1 MTPTLKSSPPVP
13 PVNESPLVQPY
24 IASPRRKD
32 RFGKKTRGRIGSVL
46 LHLLMYT
53 LALVTVAPFL
63 WMVMASFKTLGEILI
78 YPPTWWPREFI
89 LSNYVNAFSAAPFG
103 RYYMNSLFVALAVTA
118 GQVVTCSMAAYAFAR
133 LHFWGRDVLFYI
145 FLGTMMI
152 PGQVTMIPA
161 FMVLYWLGW
170 IDSYA
175 ALIVPGLASAF
186 GTFLLRQFFLTI
198 PKDLEDAASI
208 DGCGRFGLL
217 WRIILPLSKPALAT
231 LAVFTFMG
239 VFNDFLWPLIVVSSD
254 EMRTVQLGLAIF
266 RDRYQTD
273 WGQLMAASV
282 VATLPILLVFFAAQ
296 KYFIQGITL
305 SGLKD

>member
-1 MTPTLKSSPPVP
+1 
-13 PVNESPLVQPY
+13 
-24 IASPRRKD
+24 
-32 RFGKKTRGRIGSVL
+32 
-46 LHLLMYT
+46 MYG
-53 LALVTVAPFL
+53 LALITVAPFL
-63 WMVMASFKTLGEILI
+63 WMLMTSFKTLPDILT
-78 YPPTWWPREFI
+78 YPPVWWPKEFI
-89 LSNYVNAFSAAPFG
+89 VDNYVNAFSAAPFG
-103 RYYMNSLFVALAVTA
+103 RFYFNSVVIAVAVTI
-118 GQVVTCSMAAYAFAR
+118 GQIITCSMAAFAFAR
-133 LHFWGRDVLFYI
+133 LRFWGRDVLFYI

-152 PGQVTMIPA
+152 PGQVTMIPG
-161 FMVLYWLGW
+161 FMMLYWLGW

-198 PKDLEDAASI
+198 PRDLEDAASI

-239 VFNDFLWPLIVVSSD
+239 VFNDFLWALIVVNSE

-282 VATLPILLVFFAAQ
+282 TATLPILLVFFVAQ
-296 KYFIQGITL
+296 KYFIKGITL

>member
-1 MTPTLKSSPPVP
+1 M
-13 PVNESPLVQPY
+13 Q
-24 IASPRRKD
+24 A
-32 RFGKKTRGRIGSVL
+32 KKIIGSVL
-46 LHLLMYT
+46 LHVAMYS
-53 LALVTVAPFL
+53 LALITVSPFL
-63 WMVMASFKTLGEILI
+63 WMVITSFKDLPDILT
-78 YPPTWWPREFI
+78 YPPVWWPKHFI
-89 LSNYVNAFSAAPFG
+89 IDNYVNAFSAAPFG
-103 RYYMNSLFVALAVTA
+103 RFYFNSVFIAVAVTI
-118 GQVVTCSMAAYAFAR
+118 GQVITCSMAAFAFAR
-133 LHFWGRDVLFYI
+133 LQFRGRDVLFYI
-145 FLGTMMI
+145 FLATMMI
-152 PGQVTMIPA
+152 PGQVTMIPS
-161 FMVLYWLGW
+161 FMMLYWLGW

-198 PKDLEDAASI
+198 PRDLEDAASI

-217 WRIILPLSKPALAT
+217 WRIILPLSRPAIAT

-239 VFNDFLWPLIVVSSD
+239 VFNDFLWALIVVSSE

-282 VATLPILLVFFAAQ
+282 AATLPILLVFFAAQ
-296 KYFIQGITL
+296 KYFIKGITL

>member
-1 MTPTLKSSPPVP
+1 MKP
-13 PVNESPLVQPY
+13 
-24 IASPRRKD
+24 
-32 RFGKKTRGRIGSVL
+32 KKVIGSVV
-46 LHLLMYT
+46 LHLIMYG
-53 LALVTVAPFL
+53 LALITVAPFL
-63 WMVMASFKTLGEILI
+63 WMLMTSFKTLPDILT
-78 YPPTWWPREFI
+78 YPPVWWPKEFI
-89 LSNYVNAFSAAPFG
+89 VDNYVNAFSAAPFG
-103 RYYMNSLFVALAVTA
+103 RFYFNSVVIAVAVTI
-118 GQVVTCSMAAYAFAR
+118 GQIITCSMAAFAFAR
-133 LHFWGRDVLFYI
+133 LRFWGRDVLFYI

-152 PGQVTMIPA
+152 PGQVTMIPG
-161 FMVLYWLGW
+161 FMMLYWLGW

-198 PKDLEDAASI
+198 PRDLEDAASI

-239 VFNDFLWPLIVVSSD
+239 VFNDFLWALIVVNSE

-282 VATLPILLVFFAAQ
+282 TATLPILLVFFVAQ
-296 KYFIQGITL
+296 KYFIKGITL

>member
-1 MTPTLKSSPPVP
+1 MKT
-13 PVNESPLVQPY
+13 
-24 IASPRRKD
+24 
-32 RFGKKTRGRIGSVL
+32 KKLIGSVL
-46 LHLLMYT
+46 LHVVMYG
-53 LALVTVAPFL
+53 LALITVAPFL
-63 WMVMASFKTLGEILI
+63 WMVMTSFKDLPDILT
-78 YPPTWWPREFI
+78 YPPVWWPKHFI
-89 LSNYVNAFSAAPFG
+89 LDNYVNAFSAAPFG
-103 RYYMNSLFVALAVTA
+103 RYYFNSIFIAVTVTI
-118 GQVVTCSMAAYAFAR
+118 GQIITCSMAAYAFAR
-133 LHFWGRDVLFYI
+133 LTFRGRDVLFYI

-152 PGQVTMIPA
+152 PGQVTMIPS
-161 FMVLYWLGW
+161 FMMLYWLGW

-198 PKDLEDAASI
+198 PRDLEDAASI
-208 DGCGRFGLL
+208 DGCGRFGIL
-217 WRIILPLSKPALAT
+217 WKIILPLSKPALAT

-239 VFNDFLWPLIVVSSD
+239 VFNDFLWALIVVSSE

-282 VATLPILLVFFAAQ
+282 TATLPILLVFFVAQ
-296 KYFIQGITL
+296 KYFIRGITL

>member
-1 MTPTLKSSPPVP
+1 MMKS
-13 PVNESPLVQPY
+13 
-24 IASPRRKD
+24 
-32 RFGKKTRGRIGSVL
+32 KKIVGSVL
-46 LHLLMYT
+46 LHVMMYG
-53 LALVTVAPFL
+53 LALITVAPFL
-63 WMVMASFKTLGEILI
+63 WMVATSFKELPDILI
-78 YPPTWWPREFI
+78 YPPVWWPKRFI
-89 LSNYVNAFSAAPFG
+89 LDNYVNAFSAAPFG
-103 RYYMNSLFVALAVTA
+103 RFYFNSVLVAVAVTI
-118 GQVVTCSMAAYAFAR
+118 GQIITCSMAAFAFAR
-133 LHFWGRDVLFYI
+133 LRFWGRDVLFYI
-145 FLGTMMI
+145 FLATMMI
-152 PGQVTMIPA
+152 PGQVTMIPS
-161 FMVLYWLGW
+161 FMMLYWLGW

-198 PKDLEDAASI
+198 PRDLEDAASI

-217 WRIILPLSKPALAT
+217 WKIILPLSRPALAT

-239 VFNDFLWPLIVVSSD
+239 VFNDFLWALVVVNSE

-282 VATLPILLVFFAAQ
+282 TATLPILLVFFFAQ
-296 KYFIQGITL
+296 RYFIKGITL